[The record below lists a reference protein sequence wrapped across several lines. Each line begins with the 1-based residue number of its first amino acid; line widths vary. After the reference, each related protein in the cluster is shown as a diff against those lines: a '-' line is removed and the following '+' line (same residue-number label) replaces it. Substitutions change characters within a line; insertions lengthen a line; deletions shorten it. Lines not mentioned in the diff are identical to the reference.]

1 MGTDD
6 LLREATRAFSL
17 QQLLLK
23 PNLLT
28 SEPLLCQ
35 LRPASSSGE
44 ALNRPGRRGSTLKGG
59 AEGTRRWG
67 ERKSVVTVLVD
78 TYILEP
84 TIKINVGMNEIT
96 SLCDLVQA
104 SQPFLRACLIE

>member
-1 MGTDD
+1 MG
-6 LLREATRAFSL
+6 EKES
-17 QQLLLK
+17 
-23 PNLLT
+23 PN
-28 SEPLLCQ
+28 SE
-35 LRPASSSGE
+35 
-44 ALNRPGRRGSTLKGG
+44 
-59 AEGTRRWG
+59 
-67 ERKSVVTVLVD
+67 VTVLVD